1 MAASAERR
9 TVAVRHRY
17 GPDPI
22 RSDLRGANPAQ
33 VDQQRSGIVELLGAG
48 DEEDGRIG
56 LGEVATPPA

>member
-1 MAASAERR
+1 
-9 TVAVRHRY
+9 VRHRY